1 MAIST
6 VIEKGGP
13 VPREDHLYRALNPKH
28 HDGLPGD
35 NHFVMSRKHAL
46 GDGISTGI
54 TSQISVSELRSIDA
68 IKRVYGDSFGVAELA
83 VSEVLAPVA
92 ALGISVVQEDA
103 TEWGV
108 FSRAHAVITGY
119 QTFAGSEGKRK
130 IHEFQRHLV
139 RLAQRRYYAAG
150 SDTPVSV
157 D

>member
-1 MAIST
+1 VDIST
-6 VIEKGGP
+6 MIEKACP

-35 NHFVMSRKHAL
+35 NHFVMSRKHAP

-54 TSQISVSELRSIDA
+54 ASRISVSELRSIDT
-68 IKRVYGDSFGVAELA
+68 IKRVCSDSFGVAELA

-92 ALGISVVQEDA
+92 ALGISVVQVDA
-103 TEWGV
+103 IEWGI
-108 FSRAHAVITGY
+108 FSGAHAVITGY
-119 QTFAGSEGKRK
+119 QVLAGNDGKRK
-130 IHEFQRHLV
+130 IQEFQRHLV

-157 D
+157 A